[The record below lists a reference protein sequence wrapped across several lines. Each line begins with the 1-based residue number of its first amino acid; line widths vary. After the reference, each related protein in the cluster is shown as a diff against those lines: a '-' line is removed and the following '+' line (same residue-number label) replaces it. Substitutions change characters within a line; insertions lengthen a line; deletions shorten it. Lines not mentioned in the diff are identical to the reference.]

1 MEQFKI
7 FLNGAVRIFVIISL
21 IVVCINAIAVGIPFI
36 KVCGGISLATVLYH
50 VYKLF
55 KDTRN
60 N

>member
-1 MEQFKI
+1 MEQLVI
-7 FLNGAVRIFVIISL
+7 FLKGALKMLVMMMLL
-21 IVVCINAIAVGIPFI
+21 IVCINTIAEGMPFI
-36 KVCGGISLATVLYH
+36 KVCGGVSLATVLYH